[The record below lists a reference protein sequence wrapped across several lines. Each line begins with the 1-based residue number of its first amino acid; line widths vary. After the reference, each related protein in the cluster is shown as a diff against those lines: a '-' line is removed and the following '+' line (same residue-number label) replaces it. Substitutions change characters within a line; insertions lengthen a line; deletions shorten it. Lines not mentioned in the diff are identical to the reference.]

1 MKVLQLYNQY
11 RSLHGGEETVVLMTD
26 ELIKKY
32 GGQAKLLMRSSR
44 GLDESFWGKAKA
56 FAGAF
61 YNKSAYR
68 EVKAELAADR
78 PDVVHVH
85 NLYPL
90 FSPSVLVACKEA
102 GVPVVMS
109 NHNYVLT
116 CPTTHHLR
124 RGTVCE
130 KCFGGK
136 EYHCVLTNC
145 RGNVAESVA
154 YAARSAYAR
163 RKGFFRGGVSQ
174 YIVLT
179 EFAKRQLL
187 RDGYHEEQIHVLPN
201 MVELDHQSVDASQ
214 GDYVAFS
221 GRMSPE
227 KGVETLLAAARMLP
241 EVPFRLAGHGPLL
254 EDLKTNAPEN
264 CEFLGQL
271 TAEEMKSFYR
281 GARMVVIPSHWYE
294 GCPLVVSETM
304 SHGVPLVVSQ
314 IGGLPDLIGEGTE
327 EPCGKTFPV
336 RDAAQLAD
344 QVSSLW
350 ESPELCGELGSA
362 GRRRALREYSEETYY
377 QRLMSVYEA
386 AMGRTAGERKLP
398 TKETAKTESTR
409 EEVSEPKELV
419 GSAPRTD

>member
-1 MKVLQLYNQY
+1 MKILQLYNQY

-26 ELIKKY
+26 ALIKKY

-44 GLDESFWGKAKA
+44 GLDDSLWGKAKA

-68 EVKAELAADR
+68 EVAAELAADR

-102 GVPVVMS
+102 DVPVVMS

-124 RGTVCE
+124 RGSVCE

-136 EYHCVLTNC
+136 EHHCVLTNC

-187 RDGYHEEQIHVLPN
+187 RDGYREKEIHVLPN
-201 MVELDHQSVDASQ
+201 MVELDHDSVDASQ
-214 GDYVAFS
+214 GKYVAFS

-241 EVPFRLAGHGPLL
+241 EVPFKLAGHGPLL
-254 EDLKTNAPEN
+254 ADLREKAPEN

-271 TAEEMKSFYR
+271 NADQMKRFYR

-314 IGGLPDLIGEGTE
+314 IGGLPDLIGAGTD
-327 EPCGKTFPV
+327 EPCGRAFPT
-336 RDAAQLAD
+336 RDSAQLAD

-350 ESPELCGELGSA
+350 ESPETCGELGAA

-377 QRLMSVYEA
+377 GRLMSVYA
-386 AMGRTAGERKLP
+386 AALGRPVEGILPQPKNETNTAG
-398 TKETAKTESTR
+398 TA
-409 EEVSEPKELV
+409 EPLAAAPQLV
-419 GSAPRTD
+419 GSADTSD